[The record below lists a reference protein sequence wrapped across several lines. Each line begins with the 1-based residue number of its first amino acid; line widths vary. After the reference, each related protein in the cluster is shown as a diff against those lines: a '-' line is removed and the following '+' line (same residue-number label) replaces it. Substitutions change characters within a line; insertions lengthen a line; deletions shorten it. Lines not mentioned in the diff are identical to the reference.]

1 MDYMNNNSRDWT
13 VLFIGGASGTGKSTL
28 AYELGKFYGVNVLEV
43 DDIGQA
49 LKATTTKDILP
60 AIHYGENWLDL
71 GVEEN
76 IKWLI
81 NVSKEIIPGIKA
93 IVDRHIVDKLPVII
107 EGDFIYPELTVSFA
121 NPKIKSIFLIERDKN
136 QIINNYL
143 AREGGDLQNYR
154 ADICIGYGDW
164 LKNEC
169 AKLEIKA
176 IESRPWTNLM
186 ERVIDNV
193 RAVGN

>member
-1 MDYMNNNSRDWT
+1 MDYMNNNARNWT

-28 AYELGKFYGVNVLEV
+28 AYELAKLYGINVLEV

-60 AIHYGENWLDL
+60 TIHSGENWLDV

-81 NVSKEIIPGIKA
+81 NVSKEMIPGIKA
-93 IVDRHIVDKLPVII
+93 IVDRHIEDKLPVII
-107 EGDFIYPELTVSFA
+107 EGDFVYPELTISFN
-121 NPKIKSIFLIERDKN
+121 NPEIKSIFLMESDKN

-143 AREGGDLQNYR
+143 AREGGELQNYR
-154 ADICIGYGDW
+154 ADICIGYGNW

-169 AKLEIKA
+169 NKLGIKF
-176 IESRPWTNLM
+176 IESRPWNNLL
-186 ERVIDNV
+186 ERVIDKITV
-193 RAVGN
+193 